1 MDEIQKTCSILMHR
15 KFAQKENISRIRER
29 EYYYEVNAL
38 YNNFVSIN
46 DSTSYFNILLA
57 QNALQLRNSFSKLSI
72 IEKR

>member
-46 DSTSYFNILLA
+46 NSISYFDILFYTKY
-57 QNALQLRNSFSKLSI
+57 NDPKYVVI
-72 IEKR
+72 